1 MPEWTGGIRC
11 QKASGLHGLAQ
22 AQSAKP
28 PRAIP
33 RRFDDRGR
41 DQVRVV
47 DTENPLDL
55 SEKSSEEPAVSA
67 RHFVFR
73 LAITSIVTP
82 LVTE

>member
-1 MPEWTGGIRC
+1 M
-11 QKASGLHGLAQ
+11 
-22 AQSAKP
+22 
-28 PRAIP
+28 
-33 RRFDDRGR
+33 
-41 DQVRVV
+41 RVV